1 MVIWPFRSRRGT
13 RPVAPGVHRLY
24 LPIGQ
29 ERAFANPQDLPLSLT
44 LLEGDDPHG
53 ILVPASKTPWGC
65 LLLALAGA
73 AFMVGILSQRGGLIL
88 ALTGLILFWSFYNLP
103 HRENGEKMIRALNLL
118 GQGKAILAAQECH
131 SVRENLSEHEG
142 VAYLSALALAGAGRW
157 EQALEQL
164 ETARSFYDIYVEF
177 FHLRG
182 RIRRETGDLDGA
194 MKDFQIA
201 RSREDYPLSLRLKH
215 EMEAH

>member
-1 MVIWPFRSRRGT
+1 MAIWPFRSRRGT
-13 RPVAPGVHRLY
+13 RPVAPGVHRLS
-24 LPIGQ
+24 LPVGQ

-53 ILVPASKTPWGC
+53 ILVPATKTPWGC
-65 LLLALAGA
+65 LVFALAGA
-73 AFMVGILSQRGGLIL
+73 AFLVGILSQRSGLVLALLGLIF
-88 ALTGLILFWSFYNLP
+88 FWSFYNRP
-103 HRENGEKMIRALNLL
+103 GRETGERMIRALGLL
-118 GQGKAILAAQECH
+118 GQGTGVLAAQECH
-131 SVRENLSEHEG
+131 AARERLPEHEG
-142 VAYLSALALAGAGRW
+142 VAYLSALSLAGASRW

-164 ETARSFYDIYVEF
+164 ETARPFYDIYVEF

-182 RIRRETGDLDGA
+182 RIRRETGDLESA

-201 RSREDYPLSLRLKH
+201 RSREDYPLALRLKR